1 MKCMN
6 SRQLLGMAATIATLA
21 TSGVAAADQVIQIAG
36 WGAQSGPLRSFG
48 VNSNAVLQ
56 AAVDEVNS
64 SGGIMLEDGTIATL
78 EYEYYDSACSA
89 EQAIAVARRVVSETN
104 ALIGIGPTCSG
115 AAAAMFGV
123 FQKNV
128 DDDSDSGLQFPILT
142 DTAVRNGLA
151 KISQWTFRNTP
162 NEPDMYDNLWGWV
175 RENYPDLR
183 TFYGGTETDQGHSN
197 GTYSKVIVQAAIRH
211 GFEWAAGAIE
221 GLTGDLGSAY
231 EQVLDSS
238 SNWLQ
243 ADTNFSVQA
252 RAFQRSG
259 ADIFIISSHPFT
271 TCGMLKELSRR
282 RAEPQLLIGLTSSST
297 AEVMAGCP
305 EEAEGMIIPTSF
317 APITDEA
324 KRVAELA
331 VQNGG
336 NADLHSAAAWENV
349 FIIKQVI
356 ESVGISGDPAN
367 LQEDRRRIRDGL
379 EALETTN
386 GLLGEV
392 TRVQDEGEA
401 LKPYVLVQA
410 QSGTWEVIHDPR

>member
-1 MKCMN
+1 MKCMS
-6 SRQLLGMAATIATLA
+6 SRQLLGMAATVATLA
-21 TSGVAAADQVIQIAG
+21 TAGVAAADQVIQIAG

-64 SGGIMLEDGTIATL
+64 SGGIMLEDGTMATL

-211 GFEWAAGAIE
+211 GFEWAAGEIE

-231 EQVLDSS
+231 EQVLNSS

-282 RAEPQLLIGLTSSST
+282 RVEPQLLIGLTSSST

-305 EEAEGMIIPTSF
+305 EEVEGMIIPTSF

-379 EALETTN
+379 QALETTN

-410 QSGTWEVIHDPR
+410 RSGTWEVIHDPR